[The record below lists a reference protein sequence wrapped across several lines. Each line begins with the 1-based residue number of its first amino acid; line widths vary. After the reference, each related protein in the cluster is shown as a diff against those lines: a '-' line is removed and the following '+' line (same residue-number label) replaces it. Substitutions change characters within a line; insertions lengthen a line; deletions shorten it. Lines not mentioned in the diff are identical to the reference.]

1 MQLSDLF
8 VWWPDLTCAFLPLP
22 CPAAGTLDQGVGTLE
37 VFEEAAAD
45 AVYPGTLETFDNLAR
60 VVESL
65 TARSAKITAATA

>member
-1 MQLSDLF
+1 M
-8 VWWPDLTCAFLPLP
+8 
-22 CPAAGTLDQGVGTLE
+22 GTLE